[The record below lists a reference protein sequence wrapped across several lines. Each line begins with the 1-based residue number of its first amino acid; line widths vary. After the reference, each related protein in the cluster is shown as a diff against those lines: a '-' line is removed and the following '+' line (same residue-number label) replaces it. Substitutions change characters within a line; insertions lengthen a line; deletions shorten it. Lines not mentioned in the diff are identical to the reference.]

1 MRLFTG
7 LLRPFLFG
15 NCQTRDFTT
24 LKRKRQPP
32 GAPVVSGS
40 VTLHPVRL
48 WKERRFK
55 NVGQTARYNA
65 GMMVKFLPNVAC
77 AEKAPAAREF
87 DSENLKKP

>member
-1 MRLFTG
+1 MPAF
-7 LLRPFLFG
+7 
-15 NCQTRDFTT
+15 
-24 LKRKRQPP
+24 
-32 GAPVVSGS
+32 SGS

-77 AEKAPAAREF
+77 AEKAPAAHAA
-87 DSENLKKP
+87 L